1 MPINN
6 FTIGEAVVTVDLPD
20 GLCITFK
27 VRGAQ
32 ITSSQDIMEHYS
44 QQFGMSIRD
53 REVILSS
60 SSEFNATLAGDV
72 EVLSEG
78 NTKNINTIR
87 IIRFCKRLQGDKNA

>member
-44 QQFGMSIRD
+44 QQFGMSIRTG
-53 REVILSS
+53 R
-60 SSEFNATLAGDV
+60 
-72 EVLSEG
+72 
-78 NTKNINTIR
+78 
-87 IIRFCKRLQGDKNA
+87 